1 VDSVVGYNKTETPT
15 FVLSAGTEDRVRFA
29 FCRSLYEVL
38 IAPNR
43 EPAIVTKSKT
53 QRQKANRAFAAEFLL
68 PSATL
73 RNRITEEEVEPEMIE
88 DLANEF
94 GVSSMVVQHQLANH
108 KIAVPTHS
116 FDLID
121 W

>member
-1 VDSVVGYNKTETPT
+1 MDSVVGHNRTETPT
-15 FVLSAGTEDRVRFA
+15 FVLSASTEDRVRFA

-38 IAPNR
+38 IGRNR
-43 EPAIVTKSKT
+43 EPAIVTKAKT

-73 RNRITEEEVEPEMIE
+73 RNRITEKEVEAEKIE
-88 DLANEF
+88 DLADEF
-94 GVSSMVVQHQLANH
+94 GVSALVVQHQLAKH
-108 KIAVPTHS
+108 LIAFTLHN

-121 W
+121 L